1 MAIGFPPV
9 VYVCYYACTDWNSS
23 VAVMNLQGVDARFLI
38 SVFSQKGT
46 LRWSDAYELKA
57 RATKIISLDAMIPEA
72 RTNRGMVV
80 VCPDRD
86 EHEGF
91 EFPSVLGIAPE
102 GGKVPTEFIPFIRIW
117 RE

>member
-9 VYVCYYACTDWNSS
+9 IYVCFYNCIGWNSS
-23 VAVMNLQGVDARFLI
+23 VAVMNLQGVGARFLI
-38 SVFSQKGT
+38 SVFEQGGP
-46 LRWSDAYELKA
+46 LHWSDAYDLKP
-57 RATKIISLDAMIPEA
+57 RETKIIPLDRYAPKE
-72 RTNRGMVV
+72 RGMVV

-91 EFPSVLGIAPE
+91 EFPSVLGIAVE
-102 GGKVPTEFIPFIRIW
+102 GAKEPTEFVPFIRMW